1 MTEDNTVGSL
11 SETQRSVIIGSLLG
25 DGAMRCKANAL
36 IEFNHSIAQK
46 DYVDWKF
53 QQLVQLVRTP
63 PRSRQGNG
71 GRIAYRFVSLSLPEL
86 TPYYRTFYSGGHK
99 TIPDLTLT
107 PLALAVW
114 FMDDG
119 SKSYRAV
126 YFNTQQFDAESQ
138 QRLLKILKEQWGI
151 DAALNRDKTYY
162 RIRVAVRS
170 VPRLREIIG
179 PHLLPQLA
187 YKLPA

>member
-11 SETQRSVIIGSLLG
+11 SEAQRSVITGSLLG
-25 DGAMRCKANAL
+25 DGAMRCKTNAL

-46 DYVDWKF
+46 DYVDWKY
-53 QQLVQLVRTP
+53 QHLVELVRTP
-63 PRSRQGNG
+63 PRARQGNG
-71 GRIAYRFVSLSLPEL
+71 RRIAYRFVSLSLPEL
-86 TPYYRTFYSGGHK
+86 TPYYRTFYPRGRK
-99 TIPDLTLT
+99 TIPDLMLT

-119 SKSYRAV
+119 SKSYRSV
-126 YFNTQQFDAESQ
+126 YFNTQQFDAVSQ
-138 QRLLKILKEQWGI
+138 QRLLKMLKEQWDI
-151 DAALNRDKTYY
+151 DATLNRDKTYY

-170 VPRLREIIG
+170 VARLREIIG